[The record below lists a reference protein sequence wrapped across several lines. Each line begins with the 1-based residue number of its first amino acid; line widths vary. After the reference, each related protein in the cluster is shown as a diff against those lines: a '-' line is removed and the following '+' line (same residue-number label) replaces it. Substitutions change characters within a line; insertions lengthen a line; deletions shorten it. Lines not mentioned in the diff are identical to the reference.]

1 MFLDIILVIISSIII
16 IINIIIIIINVI
28 NLKIT
33 ISFHNYEKPIN
44 ITFQKGRAEIQ
55 LQYNPEI

>member
-16 IINIIIIIINVI
+16 ISNIIIIIINVI

-44 ITFQKGRAEIQ
+44 ITFQ
-55 LQYNPEI
+55 